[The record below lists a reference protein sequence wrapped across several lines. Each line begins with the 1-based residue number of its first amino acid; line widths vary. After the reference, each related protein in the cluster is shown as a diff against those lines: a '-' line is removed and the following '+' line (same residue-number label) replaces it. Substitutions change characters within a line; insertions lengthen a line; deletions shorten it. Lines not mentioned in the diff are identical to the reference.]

1 MIMTNNHVDIS
12 IIIPVYN
19 VEHYII
25 ECLQSVYAQKNID
38 GTLIEV
44 IIVDDRGND
53 ASMDVA
59 KGYINSIVT
68 PFKTSIIT
76 RDNNGGLSAARNSGI
91 LAAQGTYLYFLD
103 SDDFISNDCISILW
117 NEVQTHPNVDIVY
130 GYAECFPNQEIMH
143 KYLIIAEKSNLCIL
157 KEII

>member
-1 MIMTNNHVDIS
+1 MTNNHVDIS

-76 RDNNGGLSAARNSGI
+76 RDNN
-91 LAAQGTYLYFLD
+91 
-103 SDDFISNDCISILW
+103 
-117 NEVQTHPNVDIVY
+117 
-130 GYAECFPNQEIMH
+130 
-143 KYLIIAEKSNLCIL
+143 
-157 KEII
+157 